1 MAVFSRS
8 TSEPEIKPVAV
19 VSNAPPPVPSAAVAR
34 AASGNLMDRAN
45 ASVIGRDLVIMGQQI
60 VIVTQGILQVDGE
73 VRGDLRGK
81 EVIVGETGRVTGT
94 VAAENV
100 QVRGSVNGA
109 IRGISVTLLPTAK
122 VEGDIHHQT
131 LSITEGAVFDGRVR
145 RPKDA
150 SELQPILDPSHY
162 ANGMAGAPASDS
174 LPKPP
179 VL

>member
-8 TSEPEIKPVAV
+8 SNEIETKTVASLGV
-19 VSNAPPPVPSAAVAR
+19 APPPVPTASVAR
-34 AASGNLMDRAN
+34 APTGNLMDRAN

-100 QVRGSVNGA
+100 QVRGTVSGA
-109 IRGISVTLLPTAK
+109 IRGISVTLLPTAR

-131 LSITEGAVFDGRVR
+131 LSITEGAIFDGRVR
-145 RPKDA
+145 RPKDT
-150 SELQPILDPSHY
+150 SELQPILDPGHY
-162 ANGMAGAPASDS
+162 ADATSTTGDS

-179 VL
+179 LL

>member
-8 TSEPEIKPVAV
+8 LDVDQPRPTVSPTTS
-19 VSNAPPPVPSAAVAR
+19 PPPVPVAAVAR
-34 AASGNLMDRAN
+34 QATGNLMDRAN

-81 EVIVGETGRVTGT
+81 EVIVGEHGRVTGT
-94 VAAENV
+94 VAAESV
-100 QVRGSVNGA
+100 QVRGTVNGA
-109 IRGISVTLLPTAK
+109 IRGITVTLLPTAR

-131 LSITEGAVFDGRVR
+131 LSITEGAIFDGRVR

-150 SELQPILDPSHY
+150 SELQPILDPTHY
-162 ANGMAGAPASDS
+162 AGMGGGDA

-179 VL
+179 LG

>member
-8 TSEPEIKPVAV
+8 SNEPDIKPVV
-19 VSNAPPPVPSAAVAR
+19 TSIGQTSPPPMPVAAVAR
-34 AASGNLMDRAN
+34 SATGNLMDRAN

-81 EVIVGETGRVTGT
+81 EVIIGEHGRVTGT
-94 VAAENV
+94 VAAESV
-100 QVRGSVNGA
+100 QVRGTVNGA
-109 IRGISVTLLPTAK
+109 IRGLSVTLLPTAR

-131 LSITEGAVFDGRVR
+131 LAITEGATFDGRVR
-145 RPKDA
+145 RPKDT
-150 SELQPILDPSHY
+150 SELQPILDPGHY
-162 ANGMAGAPASDS
+162 AGGSGSTLLDD

-179 VL
+179 L

>member
-8 TSEPEIKPVAV
+8 LETDQRPSITPSAV
-19 VSNAPPPVPSAAVAR
+19 PPPVPAPAVAR
-34 AASGNLMDRAN
+34 QATGNLMDRAN

-81 EVIVGETGRVTGT
+81 EVIVGEHGRVTGT

-100 QVRGSVNGA
+100 QVRGTVNGA
-109 IRGISVTLLPTAK
+109 IRGITVTLLPTAR

-131 LSITEGAVFDGRVR
+131 LSITEGAIFDGRVR

-150 SELQPILDPSHY
+150 SELQPILDPTHY
-162 ANGMAGAPASDS
+162 ANEVSGDQ

-179 VL
+179 LGG

>member
-60 VIVTQGILQVDGE
+60 VIVTQGVLQVDGD
-73 VRGDLRGK
+73 VVGDLMGK
-81 EVIVGETGRVTGT
+81 EVIIGEHGRVTGT
-94 VAAENV
+94 VAGETV
-100 QVRGSVNGA
+100 QVRGTVNGA
-109 IRGISVTLLPTAK
+109 IRGLNVTLLPSAK
-122 VEGDIHHQT
+122 VDGEIHHQT
-131 LSITEGAVFDGRVR
+131 LAITEGATFDGRVR

-150 SELQPILDPSHY
+150 SELQPILDPKHY
-162 ANGMAGAPASDS
+162 ANKAPDS
-174 LPKPP
+174 APKPP
-179 VL
+179 L

>member
-8 TSEPEIKPVAV
+8 IDNDPQRPGIAPAST
-19 VSNAPPPVPSAAVAR
+19 PPPVPVASVAR
-34 AASGNLMDRAN
+34 QATGNLMDRAN
-45 ASVIGRDLVIMGQQI
+45 ASVIGRDLVIMGNQI
-60 VIVTQGILQVDGE
+60 VVVTQGILQVDGE

-81 EVIVGETGRVTGT
+81 EVIVGEHGRVTGT

-100 QVRGSVNGA
+100 QVRGT
-109 IRGISVTLLPTAK
+109 VTLLPTAR

-131 LSITEGAVFDGRVR
+131 LSITEGAIFDGRVR

-150 SELQPILDPSHY
+150 SELQPILDPTHY
-162 ANGMAGAPASDS
+162 GNAIASDA

-179 VL
+179 LT

>member
-8 TSEPEIKPVAV
+8 IDNDPQRPGIAPAST
-19 VSNAPPPVPSAAVAR
+19 PPPVPVASVAR
-34 AASGNLMDRAN
+34 QATGNLMDRAN
-45 ASVIGRDLVIMGQQI
+45 ASVIGRDLAIMGNQI
-60 VIVTQGILQVDGE
+60 VVVTQGILQVDGE

-81 EVIVGETGRVTGT
+81 EVIVGEHGRVTGT

-100 QVRGSVNGA
+100 QVRGTVSGA
-109 IRGISVTLLPTAK
+109 IRGITVTLLPTAR

-131 LSITEGAVFDGRVR
+131 LSITEGAIFDGRVR

-150 SELQPILDPSHY
+150 SELQPILDPTHY
-162 ANGMAGAPASDS
+162 GNAIASDA

-179 VL
+179 LT

>member
-8 TSEPEIKPVAV
+8 SNEVETKTVASIGV
-19 VSNAPPPVPSAAVAR
+19 AAQPMAAPSVAR
-34 AASGNLMDRAN
+34 APTGNLMERAN

-94 VAAENV
+94 VAAETV
-100 QVRGSVNGA
+100 QVRGSVSGA
-109 IRGISVTLLPTAK
+109 IRGITVTLLPTAR

-131 LSITEGAVFDGRVR
+131 LSITEGAIFDGRVR
-145 RPKDA
+145 RPKDV

-162 ANGMAGAPASDS
+162 ADGMANGSGDS